1 MNVIGYKESPA
12 VRFQMWNDMLESKR
26 SLKLFKNASDEQRR
40 SVAEM
45 DAAYFSKTLGKYAAA

>member
-1 MNVIGYKESPA
+1 
-12 VRFQMWNDMLESKR
+12 MWNDMLESKR